1 MRLTIT
7 DDGSR
12 RDSLEDHREGL
23 LLYLE
28 YRQPPMPRDGF
39 AEFLAGTLAV
49 GSTRIVELVSRVAEF
64 EARLGQDSQNW
75 SPPPSRD
82 GRDRRVRRAA
92 ERAVRKPARVEADG
106 GQPRA
111 QGKQPGAP
119 GSIRTRR
126 DRTKP
131 DA

>member
-1 MRLTIT
+1 MRLAIT
-7 DDGSR
+7 DDGGR

-23 LLYLE
+23 LLFLE

-64 EARLGQDSQNW
+64 EARPGHDAPNW
-75 SPPPSRD
+75 WQPPSRD
-82 GRDRRVRRAA
+82 GRERRVRPAEERAA
-92 ERAVRKPARVEADG
+92 RKPARVEADG

-111 QGKQPGAP
+111 QAKQPARQP
-119 GSIRTRR
+119 
-126 DRTKP
+126 P
-131 DA
+131 H